1 MLKTWIPGTT
11 DFRDQG
17 LDPTD
22 WVNDNV
28 EISNDGKL
36 GKCLYFNGS
45 NARLSSHTY
54 SLGEK
59 WSWSVWIKDDPDVT
73 GWRIAFIL
81 NSNGSDADTQTAL
94 WVKADETRLEVCN
107 DAKWV
112 STVKYVPGQWN
123 HIAQTYD
130 GTTTNVYLNGSRIS
144 GFTSTDHLVRTN
156 MTIGGRSTNVDGGHV
171 SANMYYKGYLNDFR
185 IWNNEVLSPQQIKR
199 LSQGLCL
206 HYRLSGV
213 GRLNNI
219 KRSAIIQKS
228 STMTYDSGEYTFV
241 CPYLDST
248 WGVGFYINDT
258 SISWKS
264 GETWLISM
272 DVYTPQSISWNAD
285 INNKP
290 DVEDQSSYT
299 GNDYDI
305 TSERKSCTN
314 GSLTSK
320 TLKAGWNKIWY
331 TQKAPTTYG
340 LYNYSTNFGIVTTGL
355 GSGNSITVKI
365 RNIKGEIIEDGDVLT
380 PTPWIPNPS
389 DPEYSTMGL
398 DDGIEYDCS
407 GFGNNGMKAGT
418 ITWDSN
424 TARYNSCYA
433 MTGTSYI
440 NCGKPYEFIPDGSEE
455 FTVNMWAY
463 EDAWDTSNQLCSC
476 TESGGFSL
484 STGNNAVT
492 CYCHVYRDSSILTN
506 SSGETITNSSG
517 DTILLST
524 SAQYIA
530 FTQSYTLSSGWH
542 MFTMVYTKEG
552 LKIYVDGSLVR
563 NSESSSIG
571 LHYNKNCN
579 LFIGAEANGSGGCT
593 SPYLEGKASDYRL
606 FSTALDDDSILALYN
621 LGGSLDSNGV
631 FHTYEY
637 TEQ

>member
-1 MLKTWIPGTT
+1 MLKTWIPATT

-28 EISNDGKL
+28 EMATDGKL

-73 GWRIAFIL
+73 GWRIVFIL

-112 STVKYVPGQWN
+112 STVKYIPGQWN

-144 GFTSTDHLVRTN
+144 GFTSPDHLVRTN

-199 LSQGLCL
+199 LSQGLVL

-213 GRLNNI
+213 GRPNNI

-241 CPYLDST
+241 CPYLDYR

-314 GSLTSK
+314 GSLTSEI
-320 TLKAGWNKIWY
+320 LKVGWNKIWY

-340 LYNYSTNFGIVTTGL
+340 LHNYSTNFGIVTTGL

-365 RNIKGEIIEDGDVLT
+365 KNIKGEIIEDGDVLT
-380 PTPWIPNPS
+380 PTPWCPNPS
-389 DPEYSTMGL
+389 DHEYSTMGL
-398 DDGIEYDCS
+398 DDNIEYDCS
-407 GFGNNGMKAGT
+407 GFGNNGVKTNISYDNNTSRYIGSYRFNGNNSQIKGHFEGLQSFFHNDFTISFWVYDDDKGNRSIYIGNYQVDGAGGGIGIEKT
-418 ITWDSN
+418 VGNGLRLWW
-424 TARYNSCYA
+424 
-433 MTGTSYI
+433 
-440 NCGKPYEFIPDGSEE
+440 CGDPDYYPSGFSIPDKEWTHIAITKTNSQVLFYKNGILANTYTYSLP
-455 FTVNMWAY
+455 NSML
-463 EDAWDTSNQLCSC
+463 DA
-476 TESGGFSL
+476 
-484 STGNNAVT
+484 
-492 CYCHVYRDSSILTN
+492 SSICFGVDN
-506 SSGETITNSSG
+506 RIGEGGVAFKGNMSDVRFYTTVLSA
-517 DTILLST
+517 DDILS
-524 SAQYIA
+524 
-530 FTQSYTLSSGWH
+530 
-542 MFTMVYTKEG
+542 
-552 LKIYVDGSLVR
+552 
-563 NSESSSIG
+563 
-571 LHYNKNCN
+571 
-579 LFIGAEANGSGGCT
+579 
-593 SPYLEGKASDYRL
+593 
-606 FSTALDDDSILALYN
+606 LYN

-637 TEQ
+637 VEV

>member
-45 NARLSSHTY
+45 NARLSSNTY

-73 GWRIAFIL
+73 GWRIVFIL

-112 STVKYVPGQWN
+112 STVKYIPGQWN
-123 HIAQTYD
+123 HIAQIYD

-144 GFTSTDHLVRTN
+144 GFTSPDHLVRTN

-171 SANMYYKGYLNDFR
+171 SANNYYKGYLNDFR
-185 IWNNEVLSPQQIKR
+185 IWDNEVLSPLEVKR
-199 LSQGLCL
+199 LSQGLVL
-206 HYRLSGV
+206 HYRLSGSGGENLLSNDKSNWEAYTCSNGKYSGSSSRFAPYKITIPISPSTKYICHITDHLNLGEDFYIGV
-213 GRLNNI
+213 HQLNSSETFLNDSGWKKAPYTFTSRDDAAYVRLVFRDGLNN
-219 KRSAIIQKS
+219 ATNIQN
-228 STMTYDSGEYTFV
+228 
-241 CPYLDST
+241 
-248 WGVGFYINDT
+248 YINAIGS
-258 SISWKS
+258 SI
-264 GETWLISM
+264 LIKFEES
-272 DVYTPQSISWNAD
+272 DH
-285 INNKP
+285 
-290 DVEDQSSYT
+290 
-299 GNDYDI
+299 
-305 TSERKSCTN
+305 
-314 GSLTSK
+314 
-320 TLKAGWNKIWY
+320 
-331 TQKAPTTYG
+331 
-340 LYNYSTNFGIVTTGL
+340 
-355 GSGNSITVKI
+355 
-365 RNIKGEIIEDGDVLT
+365 
-380 PTPWIPNPS
+380 PTPWSPNPS
-389 DPEYSTMGL
+389 DPEYHTMGF

-407 GFGNNGMKAGT
+407 GLGNNGTKVGT

-440 NCGKPYEFIPDGSEE
+440 NCGKPYEFIPDGSDE

-463 EDAWDTSNQLCSC
+463 EDAWDTSTQLCSC